1 LWLGEAGEEEAA
13 PNCGG
18 GFDEKNHNCLPGCSV
33 GLPLFATASFAQN
46 SKPSALTVQVPFE
59 FVVGNQTFPAGIY
72 KFQSLLNSV
81 PSQASIDVLEVRS
94 TVGRLYS
101 AIVTDVVGSSEPSH
115 PRLEFIR
122 IGGRAF
128 LSEVWEAG
136 KSCRLQIRNA
146 KMQTAESQDNKVT
159 LVASADWR

>member
-1 LWLGEAGEEEAA
+1 MKRSSIACLVVLW
-13 PNCGG
+13 
-18 GFDEKNHNCLPGCSV
+18 V
-33 GLPLFATASFAQN
+33 LPLFAITSYAQN
-46 SKPSALTVQVPFE
+46 SKHSALTVQVPFE

-72 KFQSLLNSV
+72 RFQSLLNSV
-81 PSQASIDVLEVRS
+81 PSQASVDVLEVRS

-136 KSCRLQIRNA
+136 KAAGCRLQIRND
-146 KMQTAESQDNKVT
+146 KTQTAESENNKVT

>member
-1 LWLGEAGEEEAA
+1 MKRSSIACLVVLW
-13 PNCGG
+13 
-18 GFDEKNHNCLPGCSV
+18 V
-33 GLPLFATASFAQN
+33 LPLFAITSYAQN
-46 SKPSALTVQVPFE
+46 SKYSALTVQVPFE

-72 KFQSLLNSV
+72 RFQSLLNSV
-81 PSQASIDVLEVRS
+81 PSQASVDVLEVRS

-136 KSCRLQIRNA
+136 KAAGCRLQIRND
-146 KMQTAESQDNKVT
+146 KTQTAESENNKVT